1 MSLGNNDVAAERFKQ
16 AISSDS
22 DPELIEQSWYQLAIV
37 YRKLHRND
45 EAQKALVTFQKLK
58 DENAERQHQ
67 RLEKNRE
74 AQDQMHVSP
83 SNPPKDPDKD

>member
-16 AISSDS
+16 TISLDS

-45 EAQKALVTFQKLK
+45 EAQKALATFQKLK
-58 DENAERQHQ
+58 DENAERQQQ

-74 AQDQMHVSP
+74 SQDQVHVSP
-83 SNPPKDPDKD
+83 SNPPKEPDKD